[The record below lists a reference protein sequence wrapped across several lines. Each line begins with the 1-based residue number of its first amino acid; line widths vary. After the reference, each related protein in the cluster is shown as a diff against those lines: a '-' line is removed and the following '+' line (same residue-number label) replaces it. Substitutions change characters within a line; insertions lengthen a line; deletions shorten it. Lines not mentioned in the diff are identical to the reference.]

1 MQFGKLILILDN
13 YVNHQFFLFL
23 MFLIVSFAI
32 SSVLILIPQLLSKNI
47 VDNKLKLAS
56 YECGFDPFSDSRVV
70 FDIQYYI
77 LGILFILFDIEVFFI
92 FSWTI
97 VLKYLTF
104 LGFFVMIVFLFVL
117 MLGFIFEWKAGL
129 LDWF

>member
-1 MQFGKLILILDN
+1 MHLIFLVEN
-13 YVNHQFFLFL
+13 TVNHQFFLFL
-23 MFLIVSFAI
+23 SFVLVSGFI
-32 SSVLILIPQLLSKNI
+32 SFILVLIPQLLSKNLM
-47 VDNKLKLAS
+47 DDKLKLAS

-92 FSWTI
+92 FSWVI
-97 VLKYLTF
+97 VLKLLTLVGF
-104 LGFFVMIVFLFVL
+104 LSMLLFLVVL

-129 LDWF
+129 LDWS